1 MRGNLPRPVLPDTIA
16 ASPDVSE
23 VRVSP
28 AAPESQEGSSLTLT
42 CEAESNQ
49 DLEFQW
55 LREKVPRW
63 AQVSGARGCGMGGP
77 RSDL

>member
-1 MRGNLPRPVLPDTIA
+1 MSD
-16 ASPDVSE
+16 

-28 AAPESQEGSSLTLT
+28 AAPESQEGSSLILN

-49 DLEFQW
+49 DLQFQW

-63 AQVSGARGCGMGGP
+63 AQSYGGMGGP
-77 RSDL
+77 GSDL

>member
-1 MRGNLPRPVLPDTIA
+1 M
-16 ASPDVSE
+16 
-23 VRVSP
+23 SP

-63 AQVSGARGCGMGGP
+63 AQVSGARGCGVGVP